1 MAGWEV
7 RPSNPAQARRVRL
20 ALWLLLLAVPL
31 AFYAGGWWQART
43 TQGLVEGHQPLQARI
58 LEQDQE
64 LDALRQRL
72 AVVSSGE
79 QVAQQANEQSRLT
92 IKLLEEQI
100 YKQQQDLA
108 FYKGVLAPATRRE
121 GLRIKTFEVQAT
133 DSPGLF
139 RYKILLSRVGKGDKP
154 LQGQLRVTV
163 TGQRAGKEVALELAA
178 LTEGL
183 ADALPGQAIPFAFKH
198 FQAIPE
204 AGRFAE
210 LRLPEGFV
218 PRDVKVAAEV
228 QGEKPLLRTFKW
240 GEEE

>member
-7 RPSNPAQARRVRL
+7 RLSDPGRARRRRVFG
-20 ALWLLLLAVPL
+20 LLLVLCIPL
-31 AFYAGGWWQART
+31 AFYAGSWWQHY
-43 TQGLVEGHQPLQARI
+43 TQPAVTVGQPVESERDEQLLRD
-58 LEQDQE
+58 LEE
-64 LDALRQRL
+64 LRQRV
-72 AVVSSGE
+72 AVLSSAE
-79 QVAQQANEQSRLT
+79 KLSQQANEQSRLS

-139 RYKILLSRVGKGDKP
+139 RYKILLSRVGKSDKP

-218 PRDVKVAAEV
+218 PREVKVAAEV